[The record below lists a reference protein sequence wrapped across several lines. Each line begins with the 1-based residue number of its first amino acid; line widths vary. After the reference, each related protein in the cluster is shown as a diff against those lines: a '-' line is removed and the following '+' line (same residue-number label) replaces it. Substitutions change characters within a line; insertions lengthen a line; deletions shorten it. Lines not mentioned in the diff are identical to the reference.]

1 MNLLS
6 PLTIF
11 FAILTFAVQFFL
23 CCKTR
28 KTLLRLIP
36 AMAFA
41 AGFVVCII
49 VYLTAAGMGTSLVA
63 VVDMVLLAI
72 LLAVDGAAWLVYCIA
87 RFIQNVR

>member
-1 MNLLS
+1 MNLLN
-6 PLTIF
+6 PL
-11 FAILTFAVQFFL
+11 AIISGLLLFAVQFIL

-36 AMAFA
+36 AMVIA
-41 AGFVVCII
+41 AGFVACIA
-49 VYLTAAGMGTSLVA
+49 VYLLSASMGTSLIA

-72 LLAVDGAAWLVYCIA
+72 LLAVDGLGWLVYCIA